1 MSAEN
6 SRTPRAGFDPAA
18 PRPIVRTGQAR
29 SRRNL
34 QSLGSD
40 LETVIAHSRNAA
52 HLPLLAFTNISGLR
66 VKDTPLPSLRRA
78 FGTLHRKFVLK
89 TLAVA
94 SDSGNGE
101 RLAFAL
107 KGELAIVI
115 FDTAVQIEPVPL
127 LRVTDVVEGK
137 IELCGP
143 EKRYGVEPLALTQ
156 YVAGRGLSLAL
167 SYHPMLDANTIAS
180 ERIGPASDVAGGENA
195 RDAGFEMLVDQYA
208 AIRLDPGALGNIG

>member
-1 MSAEN
+1 MTKRAAEM
-6 SRTPRAGFDPAA
+6 RPAA
-18 PRPIVRTGQAR
+18 SCAINALLRPM
-29 SRRNL
+29 
-34 QSLGSD
+34 
-40 LETVIAHSRNAA
+40 
-52 HLPLLAFTNISGLR
+52 P
-66 VKDTPLPSLRRA
+66 PLPSLRRA
-78 FGTLHRKFVLK
+78 VGSLHRKFVLE

-94 SDSGNGE
+94 SDSGNSE

-137 IELCGP
+137 IELRGP
-143 EKRYGVEPLALTQ
+143 EERYGVEPLALTE

-167 SYHPMLDANTIAS
+167 SYDPMLDANTIAS

-208 AIRLDPGALGNIG
+208 AIRLDPGALGKIG